1 MCRTAPPTAS
11 AQEYQALISMLDD
24 VFFTND
30 STSIA
35 AGNAPDQQCGFMALL
50 PKLYKEQYTP
60 WEHNYV
66 VREGDTLKAAVGMYV
81 TECSVAGQALRCGGI
96 GNVAVTRDCRRK
108 GYMKQAMDSAMRA
121 MAAAGCD
128 FGELGGHRLR
138 YQYWGFERG
147 GAAIRMEFTRASVR
161 HCFGEVDIS
170 DFNIIDLAEKPEY
183 LPKLQALIENAP
195 MHAKHNPAMFYD
207 LLCSWKT
214 SPRIILHGDEI
225 AAYFALN
232 REGTGM
238 NDFHLFNADALP
250 GVLNAIFALL
260 PEDTNAFEVSVP
272 MWERAFL
279 AGAQRC
285 AEWLHPDDAGQFTI
299 LNYERTLRAL
309 FALQCGLKALPDG
322 ELIIKIVGTCEQ
334 FANRDETLR
343 LCVKNQQSTVEPY
356 DGAPDITLPHIE
368 AVRFFTGFTSPERVS
383 PLANAWFPLP
393 LFMYDMDKV

>member
-1 MCRTAPPTAS
+1 MCQTINPTA
-11 AQEYQALISMLDD
+11 AQQEYQALISMLDD
-24 VFFTND
+24 VFFASD
-30 STSIA
+30 
-35 AGNAPDQQCGFMALL
+35 APEQRRGFMALL
-50 PKLYKEQYTP
+50 PKLYKEQYAP
-60 WEHNYV
+60 WENNYV
-66 VREGDTLKAAVGMYV
+66 VREGDALKAAVGMYV
-81 TECSVAGQALRCGGI
+81 TELSVAGQTLRCGGI

-147 GAAIRMEFTRASVR
+147 GAAVRMEFTRASVR

-170 DFNIIDLAEKPEY
+170 DLEIIDLAEQPEH
-183 LPKLQALIENAP
+183 LPKLQALIERAP
-195 MHAKHNPAMFYD
+195 MHVKHSPAMFYD

-214 SPRIILHGDEI
+214 SPRIVLRGNEI

-232 REGTGM
+232 REGKGM
-238 NDFHLFNADALP
+238 NDFHVFNTAALP

-260 PEDTNAFEVSVP
+260 PDDTNAFEVSVP
-272 MWERAFL
+272 LWERALL

-285 AEWLHPDDAGQFTI
+285 AEWLHPEDAGQFTI

-309 FALQCGLKALPDG
+309 LALQCGLKALPDG
-322 ELIIKIVGTCEQ
+322 ELIIKIVGTKQ
-334 FANRDETLR
+334 FANCIETLR
-343 LCVKNQQSTVEPY
+343 LCVKDQQSTVEPY
-356 DGAPDITLPHIE
+356 EGTPDITLPHIE
-368 AVRFFTGFTSPERVS
+368 AVRYFTGFTSPERDR